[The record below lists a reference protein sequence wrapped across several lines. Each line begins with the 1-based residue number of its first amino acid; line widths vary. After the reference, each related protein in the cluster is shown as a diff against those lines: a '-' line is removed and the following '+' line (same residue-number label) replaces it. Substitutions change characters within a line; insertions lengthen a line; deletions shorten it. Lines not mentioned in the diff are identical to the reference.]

1 MSLRH
6 APAARGSPGEAVARQ
21 DREGRLEPRHEAV
34 SVRAQVG
41 EGGGHAAETVG
52 GRSTGRASA
61 PAGTVDMLVQGL
73 SASIGAARVE
83 RDFFNGSVFRVDGDA
98 VVVRVSSTAAADV
111 LKSRY
116 AQVLEEATRRVGLLA
131 VRFAVEATSVP
142 SALKATA
149 PTAENRAARPTRA
162 QLVRRSSLN
171 ELVPGATNR
180 LALDAARRVASGSLR
195 GCLVYLHGGC
205 GLGKTH
211 ILAAVADEAA
221 GVAGAAASAVRLVSG
236 EQFANEFIASVKS
249 ERGDRMERFRKQYRS
264 LDVLCVDDL
273 QSLRGKTAT
282 QNELQHTIDAVLAR
296 GGRVLL
302 CGSCHPRRMEH
313 LTEQLVSRLMGGLVV
328 EVGAPDAATSARIV
342 QALAAR
348 RGLVIEGPAA
358 EALAGA
364 VAGDQRSPMRE
375 VSVRDLEGL
384 VTKVEAIH
392 RLLGAGSVSGDAL
405 TGGGG
410 AVGMVSVNR
419 ALADTGRPGSTQGT
433 RATDVSGGVLA
444 RIGPRQ
450 PVRLEEI
457 VALVCQRLNVTM
469 GEVAGR
475 GRHPRVVLARAAAT
489 LLARRHTRASY
500 PEIARALGRPNHST
514 VITAH
519 QRLDALMREG
529 HAADMGDGRGE
540 RPVTEFLNECSAA
553 LGFPAQAVGHTQTA

>member
-1 MSLRH
+1 M
-6 APAARGSPGEAVARQ
+6 
-21 DREGRLEPRHEAV
+21 
-34 SVRAQVG
+34 RAQVG
-41 EGGGHAAETVG
+41 EGDSSGAHGACAAAN
-52 GRSTGRASA
+52 S
-61 PAGTVDMLVQGL
+61 AGTVEQLVHGL
-73 SASIGAARVE
+73 SSSIGAARVE
-83 RDFFNGSVFRVDGDA
+83 RDFFNGSVFRVDGDT

-116 AQVLEEATRRVGLLA
+116 AQVLEEATKRVGLA
-131 VRFAVEATSVP
+131 SVRFAVEPTAVP
-142 SALKATA
+142 TALKSTPA
-149 PTAENRAARPTRA
+149 AEQRTSKPRA

-171 ELVPGATNR
+171 ELVPGPGNR

-211 ILAAVADEAA
+211 ILSAVADEA
-221 GVAGAAASAVRLVSG
+221 GSSTPASVRVVSG
-236 EQFANEFIASVKS
+236 EQFANEFIAAVKA
-249 ERGDRMERFRKQYRS
+249 ERSDRMERFRKQYRS

-273 QSLRGKTAT
+273 QSLRGKTGT

-302 CGSCHPRRMEH
+302 CGSCNPRRMEH

-328 EVGAPDAATSARIV
+328 EIAAPDTANAARIV

-364 VAGDQRSPMRE
+364 VAGDSRSPMRE

-384 VTKVEAIH
+384 VTKVEAVH
-392 RLLGAGSVSGDAL
+392 RLLGAGSVQGDTNA
-405 TGGGG
+405 GG
-410 AVGMVSVNR
+410 AVGMLSVNR
-419 ALADTGRPGSTQGT
+419 ALADSNRSVGQGA
-433 RATDVSGGVLA
+433 RVAEAPGGVLA

-450 PVRLEEI
+450 PVRLEEV
-457 VALVCQRLNVTM
+457 VALVCQRLSVTM

-519 QRLDALMREG
+519 QRLETLLQQG

-540 RPVTEFLNECSAA
+540 RSVSEFLGECSAA
-553 LGFPAQAVGHTQTA
+553 LGFPAQALGQTQTA